1 MAYPDDLLEQAEH
14 LANREIENP
23 RQASLRRAISSA
35 YYALFQLLVSESVSQ
50 WRIAYQRPQLARIF
64 DHARM
69 NVASTRVLNE
79 KLFPF
84 IGQDPASV
92 AHLKTIATT
101 FNELYEHRQTADYD
115 TSTQWS
121 RTEVLALIDLVK
133 ESFKSVDAIR
143 SESIANDYLL
153 SLFVKD
159 RQQR

>member
-1 MAYPDDLLEQAEH
+1 MSYPDDLLEQPEY

-35 YYALFQLLVSESVSQ
+35 YYALFHLLVSESVSQ
-50 WRIAYQRPQLARIF
+50 WGIAYQRHQLARIF

-115 TSTQWS
+115 NSTQWS
-121 RTEVLALIDLVK
+121 RSEVLALIDLVK
-133 ESFKSVDAIR
+133 EAFKSLNAIR

-153 SLFVKD
+153 SLFVKE
-159 RQQR
+159 RQQK